1 MHLWFGNLNGR
12 EWAMRVDAKKAARVL
27 VFWWVIAEVAVY
39 YGSSRLASMNW
50 NYYTPLHGMV
60 VGLVV
65 GLTLMK
71 FTGLNFGQALLI
83 GLGWAGGQYAASYA
97 LNFLTNGLYAVN
109 GFVPFNL
116 SNLVSQGM
124 GIAPIN
130 GFFIGF
136 FAGGIGGLV
145 TAMIL
150 RRASLLGEGKG
161 LNLTLGWAFAWG
173 IGYLL
178 DQLLFNYLYQSSI
191 FQNNMLVGILVF
203 IAVIGLLISTIGG
216 RVMFKS
222 IQDS

>member
-1 MHLWFGNLNGR
+1 
-12 EWAMRVDAKKAARVL
+12 MRVDAKKATRVL
-27 VFWWVIAEVAVY
+27 VIWWVIAEVAVY
-39 YGSSRLASMNW
+39 YGLTRMTSMNW
-50 NYYTPLHGMV
+50 NYYTPIHGMV

-71 FTGLNFGQALLI
+71 LPGLNFGQALLI
-83 GLGWAGGQYAASYA
+83 GLGWAGGQYAASYV
-97 LNFLTNGLYAVN
+97 LNFLTNGLYAVS
-109 GFVPFNL
+109 GFVPFDL
-116 SNLVSQGM
+116 SGLVNQGM

-145 TAMIL
+145 TAMVL

-191 FQNNMLVGILVF
+191 FKNNSLVAILVF
-203 IAVIGLLISTIGG
+203 IAIIGLIISSIGG

-222 IQDS
+222 LQDS

>member
-1 MHLWFGNLNGR
+1 
-12 EWAMRVDAKKAARVL
+12 MRVDAKKATGSL
-27 VFWWVIAEVAVY
+27 IGWWMIAEVAVY
-39 YGSSRLASMNW
+39 YGLTRIPGMNW
-50 NYYTPLHGMV
+50 NYYTPIHGMI

-65 GLTLMK
+65 GLTLIK

-83 GLGWAGGQYAASYA
+83 GLGWAGGQFAASYA
-97 LNFLTNGLYAVN
+97 LNYWINGLYAVS
-109 GFVPFNL
+109 GFIPFDL
-116 SNLVSQGM
+116 SSLVSQGM
-124 GIAPIN
+124 GSAPIN
-130 GFFIGF
+130 GFLIGF

-145 TAMIL
+145 TAMVL
-150 RRASLLGEGKG
+150 RQASLLGEGKG
-161 LNLTLGWAFAWG
+161 LNITLGWASAWG

-178 DQLLFNYLYQSSI
+178 DQLLFNRLYEMSI